1 MARFRLACLLAP
13 SSSVACWPLHEFS
26 AILDKIYVYFLEDFP
41 EGFSHSFLSLPQLV
55 RYSSHFCSEEY
66 FKSGPLIIKKSKLL
80 YLLSLKNI
88 TQLKILTRKW
98 RGQKLNEGE
107 ESKTWRSKRN
117 NSNNKNCLCK

>member
-1 MARFRLACLLAP
+1 MG
-13 SSSVACWPLHEFS
+13 VACWPLHEFS
-26 AILDKIYVYFLEDFP
+26 AILDKIFTFIFLEDFP
-41 EGFSHSFLSLPQLV
+41 RAF
-55 RYSSHFCSEEY
+55 SHFCPLVTSTSTLFIPFLFRRY

-107 ESKTWRSKRN
+107 ESKTWKSKRK